1 MHANLDLTF
10 HHVGI
15 AVSRIDEAVAS
26 YEVLFGASS
35 ISPVYAVSS
44 QQVNV
49 CFVNIGNG
57 SFIELVEPTSEESG
71 IQRLRKKGYTYYHM
85 AYLTANIEDTV
96 NRLVELNYKPME
108 FFNSEAFNG
117 KRCIFL
123 FSPEAHLIEL
133 IEK

>member
-1 MHANLDLTF
+1 MQPELNLNF

-15 AVSRIDEAVAS
+15 AVNRIDEAVDS
-26 YEVLFGASS
+26 YVALFGAAS
-35 ISPVYAVSS
+35 ISPVYTVVS
-44 QQVNV
+44 QQVKV

-71 IQRLRKKGYTYYHM
+71 IHRLRKKGYTYYHI
-85 AYLTANIEDTV
+85 AYLTDDIETTV
-96 NRLVELNYKPME
+96 NKLVQLNYKAMD
-108 FFNSEAFNG
+108 FFNSEAFDG
-117 KRCIFL
+117 KRCVFL